1 MKNYFWTLLV
11 LLYWTNLMAQQDE
24 RVHAI
29 HQFDQTNYSSTIQDL
44 LKIENKGAGD
54 FESKIILSESYF
66 KQRNFK
72 EALDWLIKATAIN
85 TLSEKYNIQLANLYK
100 MNGNYIASDSI
111 YLMYGNIYKA
121 KISSTIRDIKPSN
134 YSVLSLS
141 NLNTAGD
148 DFSPSYYRDGIVFIS
163 NAKSKKSLF
172 NWNNRPWL
180 KIYQIPFLPTGKE
193 KSNIQ
198 ELEIPKV
205 NNFHGGPVTFTRQ
218 DKIIYFSHSQN
229 LSKKSKS
236 NIDHLGIYSANKK
249 QNKWTDLKPISFNNP
264 SYSISHP
271 TISDDGKEMYF
282 VSDMPGGFGGTDIYY
297 TRNSG
302 YKWSTPINVGPV
314 INTSEDELF
323 PFLHKDGTLYFAS
336 EGHDGYGGLD
346 IFYSKF
352 ENGQWSKPINLGKPV
367 NSGFDDFGLI
377 LDKNKTN
384 GYFSSNRLGGAG
396 SDDIYRLVSLE
407 NIENLTS
414 NILKGTVK
422 DKSTNDY
429 IKNATITFLDQ
440 NLKQIKVQ
448 TDHLGFFEIALP
460 ANIEYIH
467 LFTTSPQ
474 YFPSD
479 IVISALNDNS
489 QLNIELQKIQLNK
502 SIIIPNIYYEFDKAD
517 ISNDAAKELKKLYQL
532 LSDNPTWIIEIGSHT
547 DSRSD
552 ANYNLKLSE
561 KRAENVVKFL
571 ISNGIAKNRLFAK
584 GYGESQ
590 LLNECSDK
598 AKCSEEQHA
607 INRRTEFKL
616 IGFEQMAKDNQT
628 KTSVIFAK
636 EYVPK
641 SDLIFKIQVGVFK
654 QPNEKWLQQINDLG
668 NIETIPTE
676 NNDLYKIYI
685 SSYPNYETA
694 KSYLEKVNQR
704 GLVDAFIVPFYKG
717 EAISIEKANQLKK

>member
-1 MKNYFWTLLV
+1 MKNYFWTLLAI
-11 LLYWTNLMAQQDE
+11 LCWTNLMAQQEE

-44 LKIENKGAGD
+44 LKLENKGVGD

-72 EALDWLIKATAIN
+72 EALDWLIKATTIN
-85 TLSEKYNIQLANLYK
+85 DLSEKYNIQLADLYK

-111 YLMYGNIYKA
+111 YLMYGNTYKA
-121 KISSTIRDIKPSN
+121 NISSTLRGIKPSN
-134 YSVLSLS
+134 YNVLSLS
-141 NLNTAGD
+141 NFNTIGD
-148 DFSPSYYRDGIVFIS
+148 EFSPNYYRDGIVFIG

-205 NNFHGGPVTFTRQ
+205 NKFHGGPVTFTRQ
-218 DKIIYFSHSQN
+218 SKMIYFSHSQN
-229 LSKKSKS
+229 LNKKNKS
-236 NIDHLGIYSANKK
+236 NIDHLGIYSALKR
-249 QNKWTDLKPISFNNP
+249 QNKWTNLEPISLNNA

-271 TISDDGKEMYF
+271 AISEDGKEMYF

-297 TRNSG
+297 SRNSG

-314 INTSEDELF
+314 INTSKDELF

-336 EGHDGYGGLD
+336 EGHDGFGGLD
-346 IFYSKF
+346 IFYSKL
-352 ENGQWSKPINLGKPV
+352 ENGKWSQPVNMGKPV
-367 NSGFDDFGLI
+367 NSGYDDFGLI

-396 SDDIYRLVSLE
+396 SDDIYRLVANE
-407 NIENLTS
+407 NIEQQKLNV
-414 NILKGTVK
+414 IKGTVK
-422 DKSTNDY
+422 DKSTNEY
-429 IKNATITFLDQ
+429 VKNATITISDQ
-440 NLKQIKVQ
+440 NQKQIKIQ
-448 TDHLGFFEIALP
+448 TDHLGFFEVTLP
-460 ANIEYIH
+460 PNFENIH
-467 LFTTSPQ
+467 LLTTSPQ
-474 YFPSD
+474 YFPNDLEINS
-479 IVISALNDNS
+479 LKDNS
-489 QLNIELQKIQLNK
+489 QMNIVLQKIELNK

-517 ISNDAAKELKKLYQL
+517 ISNDAAKELKKLNQL
-532 LSDNPTWIIEIGSHT
+532 LLDNPSWIIEIGSHT
-547 DSRSD
+547 DSRAD

-571 ISNGIAKNRLFAK
+571 ISNGIAKNRLYGK

-598 AKCSEEQHA
+598 IKCSEEQHA

-616 IGFEQMAKDNQT
+616 IGFEQLEADNQT

-636 EYVPK
+636 EYIPK

-668 NIETIPTE
+668 NIETIPTD
-676 NNDLYKIYI
+676 NKDLFKIYI

-694 KSYLEKVNQR
+694 KSFLEKVHQR

-717 EAISIEKANQLKK
+717 EAITIEKANQLKK